1 MFLDFMDA
9 IKILFENPE
18 YGYLTIGTIAAFVM
32 ALLRCLRFDR
42 RDLSMVITES
52 IMCAMIAGSI
62 VMGVRAVWS
71 IAFIWAVPI
80 GVAVGFIGTN
90 FIHLIIK
97 QLIEFQLGRF
107 TGGRPFED
115 RGKQDYKNN
124 NSR

>member
-1 MFLDFMDA
+1 MNT
-9 IKILFENPE
+9 LFENPE
-18 YGYLTIGTIAAFVM
+18 TGYLIVGTIAAFIM

-42 RDLSMVITES
+42 RDLIMVVTES

-62 VMGVRAVWS
+62 VMGVRAMWS
-71 IAFIWAVPI
+71 IAFVWAVPI

-90 FIHLIIK
+90 FIHLVIK

-107 TGGRPFED
+107 TGIPPLEKD
-115 RGKQDYKNN
+115 KNNTKSN